1 MGSRPILID
10 SKPIFKTKQKTNFKT
25 MNMTRKLTVM
35 MLMNILL
42 MSARAGGSERS
53 YFSGKNVRERIM
65 LKNDYQE
72 KLPKDE
78 KTKLKEEN
86 IEKKKHQSLTSS
98 SLKKISKRKKTTNA
112 EEIKPQ
118 KATILPK
125 AAQEIL
131 VKYSL
136 KLDAQK
142 YLHVTNK
149 NEYEKEYMMQKRE
162 ENMAKN
168 IMKYLAITENHD
180 VKVNEHSELL
190 FKGELS
196 YKPWVH
202 YPHRF
207 FPVAVE
213 YKQDV
218 YVWWS
223 TKHYSYGALKF
234 VYRKFPYSQE
244 SISFLLDDNDD
255 KGFSLSMKGTRIE
268 NMSGNSK
275 VWFELEDANKTILN
289 ISDIVKGY
297 SLTKTSSGLYGFT
310 SEPLIKFV
318 ERNFIW
324 IDVEEIKEKV
334 MNY

>member
-1 MGSRPILID
+1 MG
-10 SKPIFKTKQKTNFKT
+10 
-25 MNMTRKLTVM
+25 
-35 MLMNILL
+35 
-42 MSARAGGSERS
+42 
-53 YFSGKNVRERIM
+53 
-65 LKNDYQE
+65 
-72 KLPKDE
+72 
-78 KTKLKEEN
+78 
-86 IEKKKHQSLTSS
+86 
-98 SLKKISKRKKTTNA
+98 TTNA

-196 YKPWVH
+196 YEPWIH

-223 TKHYSYGALKF
+223 TKHYCYGAFKF

-244 SISFLLDDNDD
+244 SITLRLDDLGDD
-255 KGFSLSMKGTRIE
+255 EGFSLEMKGSRIAHL
-268 NMSGNSK
+268 SGNSK
-275 VWFELEDANKTILN
+275 IWFELEDANKTILN
-289 ISDIVKGY
+289 ISDIVEGWEEKP
-297 SLTKTSSGLYGFT
+297 F
-310 SEPLIKFV
+310 IKFV